1 MYDGSD
7 PLRRSQDKHR
17 TNKLAQSVDVNK
29 LEQCHHDTVMFAN
42 RFEGLEPTF
51 AAELVPKMSVSIR

>member
-29 LEQCHHDTVMFAN
+29 LESSVMFAN

-51 AAELVPKMSVSIR
+51 ADKLVPKMSVSIR